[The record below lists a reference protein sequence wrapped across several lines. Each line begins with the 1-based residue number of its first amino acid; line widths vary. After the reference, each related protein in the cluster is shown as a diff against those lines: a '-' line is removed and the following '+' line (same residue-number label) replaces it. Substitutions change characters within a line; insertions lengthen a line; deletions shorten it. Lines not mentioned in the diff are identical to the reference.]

1 MKIFFQSL
9 LFMVF
14 SNGLVFA
21 QDSQN
26 SRKNSA
32 SSPGTQS
39 SVDNLEAEKVKVT
52 VLPNEGSLRGVKAS
66 LLTGKISFG
75 DFWAAITDYEHYSDF
90 MPLIKRSKIVKSD
103 GSTKW
108 VDLGLKVG
116 FTEVDYQLKMDH
128 KIERNR
134 AESSWFKVSGDLK
147 AAKGSWL
154 IETQGDLIKA
164 TYISF
169 VDSGFLVPGWLESY
183 LTEKSVPDLYQAI
196 LERASQLALRNKALT
211 QQPESSKKL

>member
-1 MKIFFQSL
+1 
-9 LFMVF
+9 
-14 SNGLVFA
+14 
-21 QDSQN
+21 
-26 SRKNSA
+26 
-32 SSPGTQS
+32 
-39 SVDNLEAEKVKVT
+39 
-52 VLPNEGSLRGVKAS
+52 
-66 LLTGKISFG
+66 
-75 DFWAAITDYEHYSDF
+75 
-90 MPLIKRSKIVKSD
+90 
-103 GSTKW
+103 
-108 VDLGLKVG
+108 
-116 FTEVDYQLKMDH
+116 MDH

-134 AESSWFKVSGDLK
+134 AESSWVKVSGDLN

-164 TYISF
+164 TYVSY